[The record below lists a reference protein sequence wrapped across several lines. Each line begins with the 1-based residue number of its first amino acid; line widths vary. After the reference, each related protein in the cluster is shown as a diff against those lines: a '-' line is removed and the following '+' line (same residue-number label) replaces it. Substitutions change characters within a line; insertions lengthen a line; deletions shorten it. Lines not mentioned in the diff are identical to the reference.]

1 MTMGTDRRRARPFT
15 YKPSEIVLDDVNAR
29 ILATLS
35 VNPRLAMTEL
45 GRRVGLSSP
54 AVTERVRRLEETG
67 VIRGYSLDLDPA
79 FLGLPLMA
87 FVRVRPN
94 PGRLAKIGELARQIP
109 EVAECHRVT
118 GDDCFIIKLHLPD
131 MNQLDRVLD
140 QFLMHRTTTTSI
152 VQSTAVP
159 SRQPPLPGS

>member
-1 MTMGTDRRRARPFT
+1 MSTDRRQARLFT
-15 YKPSEIVLDDVNAR
+15 YKSSDIVLDDVNAR

-35 VNPRLAMTEL
+35 VNPRLAMAEL

-54 AVTERVRRLEETG
+54 AVTERVRRLEEAG

-79 FLGLPLMA
+79 SLGLPLMA
-87 FVRVRPN
+87 FVRVHPN
-94 PGRLAKIGELARQIP
+94 PGRLGKIAELARQIP

-131 MNQLDRVLD
+131 MSQLDRVLD
-140 QFLMHRTTTTSI
+140 QFLMHGTTTTSI
-152 VQSTAVP
+152 VQSTPVP
-159 SRQPPLPGS
+159 SRQPPLPES